1 MSISY
6 SEITKKNN
14 NEKKVVNVYENT
26 SWTII
31 NKKTKEI
38 KVSESTILL
47 KELIEKKNFKKKLNK
62 MIENWNNFRDEINE
76 LLGDTS
82 PYYNY
87 KKELQEMI
95 DEDNMINE
103 LMYDNENNNDSEY
116 SSDDEE
122 NNKNLIY

>member
-14 NEKKVVNVYENT
+14 NEKKVVNVYENN

-47 KELIEKKNFKKKLNK
+47 KEVIEKKNFKKKLDE
-62 MIENWNNFRDEINE
+62 MINNWNNFRDEINE

-87 KKELQEMI
+87 KEEIQEMI

-103 LMYDNENNNDSEY
+103 LLYDNENNNDSEY
-116 SSDDEE
+116 SSDEE

>member
-14 NEKKVVNVYENT
+14 NEKKGVNVYENN

-47 KELIEKKNFKKKLNK
+47 KELIEEKNLKKKLDR

-87 KKELQEMI
+87 KEEIQKMV

-103 LMYDNENNNDSEY
+103 LMYDNENNYDSEY
-116 SSDDEE
+116 SSDEE

>member
-14 NEKKVVNVYENT
+14 NEKKVVNVYENN

-47 KELIEKKNFKKKLNK
+47 KELIEKKNLKEKLDK
-62 MIENWNNFRDEINE
+62 MIYNWNNFRDEINE

-87 KKELQEMI
+87 KEEIQEMI

-103 LMYDNENNNDSEY
+103 LMYDDENNNDSEY
-116 SSDDEE
+116 SSDEE

>member
-47 KELIEKKNFKKKLNK
+47 KELMEKKNLNKKLDK

-116 SSDDEE
+116 SSDEE

>member
-14 NEKKVVNVYENT
+14 NEKKTVNIYENN

-38 KVSESTILL
+38 KVSKSTILL
-47 KELIEKKNFKKKLNK
+47 KELIEEKNLKKKLDR

-87 KKELQEMI
+87 KEEIQKMV

-103 LMYDNENNNDSEY
+103 LIYDNENNYDSEY
-116 SSDDEE
+116 SSDEE

>member
-14 NEKKVVNVYENT
+14 NEKKTVNIYENN

-38 KVSESTILL
+38 KVSKSTILL
-47 KELIEKKNFKKKLNK
+47 KELIEEKNLKKKLDR
-62 MIENWNNFRDEINE
+62 MIKNWNNFRDEINE

-87 KKELQEMI
+87 KEEIQKMV

-103 LMYDNENNNDSEY
+103 LIYDNENNYDSEY
-116 SSDDEE
+116 SSDEE

>member
-6 SEITKKNN
+6 SEITRKNN
-14 NEKKVVNVYENT
+14 NEKKLVNVYDNI

-47 KELIEKKNFKKKLNK
+47 KELIKKKNLKNILNN

-87 KKELQEMI
+87 KEKIQEMI
-95 DEDNMINE
+95 DEDNIINE
-103 LMYDNENNNDSEY
+103 LMYDIENNNDSDY
-116 SSDDEE
+116 SSDEE

>member
-14 NEKKVVNVYENT
+14 NEKKGVNVYENN

-47 KELIEKKNFKKKLNK
+47 KELIEEKNLKKKLDR

-87 KKELQEMI
+87 KEEIQKMV

-103 LMYDNENNNDSEY
+103 LMYDNENNYDSEY
-116 SSDDEE
+116 YSDEE

>member
-14 NEKKVVNVYENT
+14 NEKKVVNVYENN

-38 KVSESTILL
+38 KVSESTLLL
-47 KELIEKKNFKKKLNK
+47 KEVIEKKNLKKKLDK
-62 MIENWNNFRDEINE
+62 MIDNWNNFRDEINE

-87 KKELQEMI
+87 KEEIQEMI
-95 DEDNMINE
+95 NEDNMINE
-103 LMYDNENNNDSEY
+103 LMYDDENNNDSEY
-116 SSDDEE
+116 SSDEE

>member
-47 KELIEKKNFKKKLNK
+47 KELMEKKNLNKKLDK

-95 DEDNMINE
+95 DEDNIINE

-116 SSDDEE
+116 SSDEE

>member
-14 NEKKVVNVYENT
+14 NEKKVVNVYENK

-47 KELIEKKNFKKKLNK
+47 KELIEKKNLKKKLDK
-62 MIENWNNFRDEINE
+62 MINNWNNFRDEINE

-87 KKELQEMI
+87 KEEIQEMI

-103 LMYDNENNNDSEY
+103 LLYNNENNNDSEY
-116 SSDDEE
+116 SSDEE

>member
-47 KELIEKKNFKKKLNK
+47 KELMEKKNLNKKLDK
-62 MIENWNNFRDEINE
+62 MIENWNNFRDDINE

-103 LMYDNENNNDSEY
+103 LMYDNENNNYSEY
-116 SSDDEE
+116 SSDEE